1 MPCDCMLRVS
11 CYGLLCVV
19 RWRTCLCVVV
29 VVDSWLL
36 VFVAC
41 RWLVCLFVGS
51 CLLVVRCSLFVC
63 VLLWFVF
70 LCLFVCWLV
79 ADWLVGFL
87 LGGYGLIACGSTEC
101 GLTA

>member
-1 MPCDCMLRVS
+1 MPCDRMLRMS

-19 RWRTCLCVVV
+19 RWCTCLCVVV

-63 VLLWFVF
+63 VLWLVF
-70 LCLFVCWLV
+70 LCLFVCWL
-79 ADWLVGFL
+79 AGWLVSCLVIVESL
-87 LGGYGLIACGSTEC
+87 LVDRLSVD
-101 GLTA
+101 